1 MAEGRIGLGRIARAR
16 GRGWGRL
23 LLRGKRPFRVDVSF
37 VVPVAVDFDVL
48 QEVVVAVEELV
59 AGRECAWEGC
69 MNDHQYDETVGQER
83 RRGRKDEETE

>member
-1 MAEGRIGLGRIARAR
+1 
-16 GRGWGRL
+16 
-23 LLRGKRPFRVDVSF
+23 
-37 VVPVAVDFDVL
+37 VDFDVL

-69 MNDHQYDETVGQER
+69 MNDRQYDETVGQER